1 MKPIPYD
8 RIAAV
13 KYGRKWAM
21 ERNPRYYDFEY
32 IGGDCT
38 NFISQC
44 LFAGS
49 GVMNFTPVS
58 GWYYR
63 SLSDRAPAWSSV
75 EYLCQFL
82 TENRSVGPS
91 ACLTSKGKILPG
103 DLIQLGRR
111 DGRFYHTLLV
121 TEISPEILVCA
132 HSFDALDRPLKS
144 YEYDVA
150 RFLKITHVL
159 R

>member
-1 MKPIPYD
+1 MEQIPYD
-8 RIAAV
+8 RISAV
-13 KYGRKWAM
+13 EYGRKWAM
-21 ERNPRYYDFEY
+21 DRNPRYYDFEH

-44 LFAGS
+44 LYAGS
-49 GVMNFTPVS
+49 GVMNFTPVT

-75 EYLCQFL
+75 EYLYTFL
-82 TENRSVGPS
+82 TENHSAGPS
-91 ACLTSKGKILPG
+91 ARLTSKEKILPG

-121 TEISPEILVCA
+121 TEISPQILVCA
-132 HSFDALDRPLKS
+132 HSYDALDRPLTH
-144 YEYDVA
+144 YEYDAA

>member
-1 MKPIPYD
+1 MNEFPYD
-8 RIAAV
+8 RISAV
-13 KYGRKWAM
+13 EYGRKWAM
-21 ERNPRYYDFEY
+21 ERNPRYYDFEH

-44 LFAGS
+44 LYAGS
-49 GVMNFTPVS
+49 GVMNFTPVT

-75 EYLCQFL
+75 EYLYKFL
-82 TENRSVGPS
+82 IGNRSAGPS
-91 ACLTSKGKILPG
+91 ACLTSEGKILPG

-121 TEISPEILVCA
+121 TEISPKILVCA
-132 HSFDALDRPLKS
+132 HSYDALDRPLTS
-144 YEYDVA
+144 YECDIA

-159 R
+159 K